1 MKVLGLITEYNPFH
15 NGHKYHI
22 EEAKRIT
29 NADYV
34 IAVMSGNFVQ
44 RGAPAVINK
53 YSRTAMALNNGIDL
67 VLELPVCY
75 STASAEYFSHGAVDL
90 LNKLGVVDAICF
102 GSECGDLELIKEAAN
117 YLIQAPASFHTT
129 LQEALK
135 EGMTYPAA
143 RTKAYLDTMQEVS
156 PEKKEAIT
164 SLLLEPNN
172 ILGIEYVK
180 ALRRLDSNIT
190 PYTIKRL
197 SAHYHDDMLSEEQET
212 SISSATAIRRAIF
225 EKDAAVSYFEMMKQS
240 VPADV
245 YQMLL
250 DSYDR
255 GYPISEEDFAASIK
269 YKLLMTDRES
279 LPDYLDLTPDLS
291 DRIKKLSPYPK
302 EISELAQLI
311 KTRNVTLTRINRALV
326 HLLLGIKKKDF
337 EEYNAEGYNRYARVL
352 GIRRESSTLLRNI
365 ESRSTL
371 PIITKV
377 SKAYELLDELAMKML
392 KADILATDLY
402 NQIVFDKFRILL
414 PNEYQRVIIISG

>member
-102 GSECGDLELIKEAAN
+102 GSECGDIELIKEAAD
-117 YLIQAPASFHTT
+117 YLIQAPASFHTA

-156 PEKKEAIT
+156 AEKKEAIT

-180 ALRRLDSNIT
+180 ALRRLNSSIT

-197 SAHYHDDMLSEEQET
+197 SAHYHDDMLSENQET

-225 EKDAAVSYFEMMKQS
+225 EKDAAVNYFELMEQS
-240 VPADV
+240 VPVDV
-245 YQMLL
+245 YQTLL
-250 DSYDR
+250 DSYDK

-269 YKLLMTDRES
+269 YKLLVTGRES
-279 LPDYLDLTPDLS
+279 LPDYLDLTSDLS

-326 HLLLGIKKKDF
+326 HLLLEIKKKDF

-352 GIRRESSTLLRNI
+352 GLRRESSILLRNI
-365 ESRSTL
+365 EADTTI

-377 SKAYELLDELAMKML
+377 SKAYEMLDELAMKML
-392 KADILATDLY
+392 KTDILATDLY
-402 NQIVFDKFRILL
+402 NQIVFDKFKILL
-414 PNEYQRVIIISG
+414 PNEYQRVIIIK

>member
-53 YSRTAMALNNGIDL
+53 YTRTAMALNNGIDL

-75 STASAEYFSHGAVDL
+75 ATASAEFFSHGAVDL

-102 GSECGDLELIKEAAN
+102 GSECGDIELIKETAD
-117 YLIQAPASFHTT
+117 YLIQAPTSFHVE
-129 LQEALK
+129 LQKALK

-143 RTKAYLDTMQEVS
+143 RTKAYLDTFQDFS
-156 PEKKEAIT
+156 IDKRAAIT

-172 ILGIEYVK
+172 ILGIEYMK
-180 ALRRLDSNIT
+180 ALRRLDANII

-197 SAHYHDDMLSEEQET
+197 SAHYHDDLLSEEQET
-212 SISSATAIRRAIF
+212 SISSATAIRKAIF
-225 EKDAAVSYFEMMKQS
+225 DKGSAEDYFELMKQS

-255 GYPISEEDFAASIK
+255 GYPISEEDFAAAIK
-269 YKLLMTDRES
+269 YKLLMTDRDN
-279 LPDYLDLTPDLS
+279 LPEYMDITPDLS
-291 DRIKKLSPYPK
+291 DRIKKLYPYPK
-302 EISELAQLI
+302 KISDLTQLI
-311 KTRNVTLTRINRALV
+311 KTRNVTLTRVNRTLV
-326 HLLLGIKKKDF
+326 HLLLDIKKKDF
-337 EEYNAEGYNRYARVL
+337 DEYNAGGYNRYARVL
-352 GIRRESSTLLRNI
+352 GLHKESSKLLRNI
-365 ESRSTL
+365 EASGSI

-377 SKAYELLDELAMKML
+377 SKAYEVLDDLALKML
-392 KADILATDLY
+392 KTDILATDLY
-402 NQIVFDKFRILL
+402 NQVVYDKFNVLL
-414 PNEYQRVIIISG
+414 PNEYQHGIVTR

>member
-102 GSECGDLELIKEAAN
+102 GSECGDIELIKEAAD
-117 YLIQAPASFHTT
+117 YLIQAPASFHTA

-156 PEKKEAIT
+156 AEKKEAIT

-180 ALRRLDSNIT
+180 ALRRLNSSIT

-197 SAHYHDDMLSEEQET
+197 SAHYHDDMLSENQET

-225 EKDAAVSYFEMMKQS
+225 EKDAAVNYFELMEQS
-240 VPADV
+240 VPVDV
-245 YQMLL
+245 YQTLL
-250 DSYDR
+250 DSYDK

-269 YKLLMTDRES
+269 YKLLVTGRES
-279 LPDYLDLTPDLS
+279 LPDYLDLTSDLS

-326 HLLLGIKKKDF
+326 HLLLEIKKKDF

-352 GIRRESSTLLRNI
+352 GLRRESSILLRNI
-365 ESRSTL
+365 KADTTI

-377 SKAYELLDELAMKML
+377 SKAYEMLDELAMKML
-392 KADILATDLY
+392 KTDILATDLY
-402 NQIVFDKFRILL
+402 NQIVFDKFKILL
-414 PNEYQRVIIISG
+414 PNEYQRVIIIK

>member
-53 YSRTAMALNNGIDL
+53 YTRTAMALNNGIDL

-75 STASAEYFSHGAVDL
+75 ATASAEYFSHGAVDL

-102 GSECGDLELIKEAAN
+102 GSECGDIELIKETAE
-117 YLIQAPASFHTT
+117 YLIQAPASFHVA
-129 LQEALK
+129 LQKSLK

-156 PEKKEAIT
+156 TDKKEAIT

-172 ILGIEYVK
+172 ILGVEYVK
-180 ALRRLDSNIT
+180 ALHRLGSGIT

-197 SAHYHDDMLSEEQET
+197 SAHYHDDMLSEEHKS

-225 EKDAAVSYFEMMKQS
+225 EKDSAADYFELMKQS
-240 VPADV
+240 VPEDV

-269 YKLLMTDRES
+269 YKLLMTSREN
-279 LPDYLDLTPDLS
+279 LPEYLDLTPDLS

-302 EISELAQLI
+302 QISELAQSI

-326 HLLLGIKKKDF
+326 HLLLDIKKKDF
-337 EEYNAEGYNRYARVL
+337 DEYNAEGYNRYARVL
-352 GIRRESSTLLRNI
+352 GLRPESSILLRNI
-365 ESRSTL
+365 EESGTI

-377 SKAYELLDELAMKML
+377 SKAYEVLDELAMKML
-392 KADILATDLY
+392 HKDILATDLY
-402 NQIVFDKFRILL
+402 NQVVNDKFKVLL
-414 PNEYQRVIIISG
+414 PNEYQRGIVIKP

>member
-102 GSECGDLELIKEAAN
+102 GSECGDLELIKEAAD

-225 EKDAAVSYFEMMKQS
+225 EKDAAVSYFELMKQS

-365 ESRSTL
+365 ESSSTL

>member
-44 RGAPAVINK
+44 RGAPAVIDK
-53 YSRTAMALNNGIDL
+53 YTRTAMALNNGIDL

-102 GSECGDLELIKEAAN
+102 GSECGDLELIKEAADF
-117 YLIQAPASFHTT
+117 LIQAPASFHAA

-143 RTKAYLDTMQEVS
+143 RTKAYLGTMQEVS
-156 PEKKEAIT
+156 AEKKEAIT

-180 ALRRLDSNIT
+180 SLHRLGSSIT
-190 PYTIKRL
+190 PYTITRL
-197 SAHYHDDMLSEEQET
+197 SAHYHDDMLSEEQDT

-225 EKDAAVSYFEMMKQS
+225 EKDSAADYFKLMKQS

-245 YQMLL
+245 YQTLL
-250 DSYDR
+250 GSYEK
-255 GYPISEEDFAASIK
+255 GYPLSEEDFAASIK
-269 YKLLMTDRES
+269 YKLLMTNRENLS
-279 LPDYLDLTPDLS
+279 EYLDLTSDLS

-302 EISELAQLI
+302 QISELAQAI

-326 HLLLGIKKKDF
+326 HLLLDIKKKDF
-337 EEYNAEGYNRYARVL
+337 EAYNSEGYNRYVRVL
-352 GIRRESSTLLRNI
+352 GLRREASILLRTMNA
-365 ESRSTL
+365 RGTL

-377 SKAYELLDELAMKML
+377 SKADEALDDLAKKIL
-392 KADILATDLY
+392 KTDILASDLY
-402 NQIVFDKFRILL
+402 NQVVYDKFKVLL
-414 PNEYQRVIIISG
+414 PNEYQRGIVLK